1 MTVCFTIKVK
11 INKIILACFF
21 EIMQSY
27 TDYLRKFTVKLSV
40 EMMSLQR
47 NGSTVNLIYIV

>member
-1 MTVCFTIKVK
+1 MTVCFTIQVK

-40 EMMSLQR
+40 EMMSLER